1 MIEIYLRKK
10 KLQMKKNKIKNM
22 KQLYLFMIASLLFI
36 TQAMAN
42 NLVISGTPSYSSA
55 NQTLTFTMSWDNSW
69 CINAGPT
76 NWDAVWIFVK
86 RQNCSGT
93 NNWVHQ
99 KLSTTSGDHLAK
111 LASNSATSTDVQV
124 DAVAD
129 GMGVFVRR
137 IGTNVVGNVAQQVV
151 TIKLAGTNPTIT
163 TSNTDNFE
171 ILGLEM
177 VFVPEGQFYA
187 GDGRSPNSYNFSAG
201 TATQPVLINSTKQT
215 NGIGSAL
222 NYTSSTAYGCP
233 VPLPAT
239 FPLGFNSFYCM
250 KYEAT
255 IGIFAEFINSL
266 SYDQQT
272 SHMVEVGGG
281 SNLPNVNGAY
291 FDCGNC
297 WAMWTKVS
305 TPGTYNTVAA
315 VFTPQFPYQVE
326 GNLSWKTAA
335 AFLDWSGLRPMTEFE
350 FEKACRGPITNVAN
364 EYPWGSTTIN
374 MVQVGSN
381 YGDANA
387 NSGIVEGPCFYGGWD
402 GSPQRPGAFARS
414 TTNRTQSGATY
425 YGIMDMAGNVS
436 EQCIGGSGYDYSGFT
451 TINGDGVLNATT
463 GYANTTGWPV
473 NGGTN
478 SGTTT
483 RGGWMNSNNVIYQ
496 QTSDRSFYNGDARNA
511 GRNKYMGARG
521 VRSF

>member
-1 MIEIYLRKK
+1 
-10 KLQMKKNKIKNM
+10 MKKNKIINM
-22 KQLYLFMIASLLFI
+22 KQFYLLLVGSLLFI
-36 TQAMAN
+36 SQTFAN

-55 NQTLTFTMSWDNSW
+55 NQTLTFTMAWDNSW

-99 KLSTTSGDHLAK
+99 KLSTTSADHNAK

-124 DAVAD
+124 DAVSD

-137 IGTNVVGNVAQQVV
+137 IGTNVVGNVASQIV
-151 TIKLAGTNPTIT
+151 TVKLAGTNPSIT

-171 ILGLEM
+171 VIGLEM
-177 VFVPEGQFYA
+177 VYVPQGQFYA

-201 TATQPVLINSTKQT
+201 TATQPKLITAAIQT
-215 NGIGSAL
+215 AGIGAAI
-222 NYTSSTAYGCP
+222 NYTSATGYGCP
-233 VPLPAT
+233 TPLPAT
-239 FPLGFNSFYCM
+239 FPLGYDGFYCM

-255 IGIFAEFINSL
+255 IGVFAEFINSL

-272 SHMVEVGGG
+272 THMVEVGGG
-281 SNLPNVNGAY
+281 SNLPNVVGAY

-305 TPGTYNTVAA
+305 SPGTYNTVAA
-315 VFTPQFPYQVE
+315 TFTPQYPYQVE

-350 FEKACRGPITNVAN
+350 FEKACRGPLTPIAY
-364 EYPWGSTTIN
+364 EYPWGSTTIS
-374 MVQVGSN
+374 MQQVGSN
-381 YGDANA
+381 YGDPNA
-387 NSGIVEGPCFYGGWD
+387 NVAIVDGPCFYGGWD
-402 GSPQRPGAFARS
+402 GSPQRPGAFAKS
-414 TTNRTQSGATY
+414 TTNRSQAGATY

-436 EQCIGGSGYDYSGFT
+436 EQCVGGAGFDYSGFT
-451 TINGDGVLNATT
+451 TINGDGYLNPTT
-463 GYANTTGWPV
+463 GYANTTGWPTS
-473 NGGTN
+473 GGTG

-483 RGGWMNSNNVIYQ
+483 KGGWMNSNNVIYQ
-496 QTSDRSFYNGDARNA
+496 QVSDRSYYNGDARNA

-521 VRSF
+521 VRTFSY

>member
-1 MIEIYLRKK
+1 MKYDIMKRKI
-10 KLQMKKNKIKNM
+10 MKKHKMINM
-22 KQLYLFMIASLLFI
+22 KQVYLLLVASLLFI
-36 TQAMAN
+36 SQTMAN

-55 NQTLTFTMSWDNSW
+55 NQTLTFTMAWDNSW

-124 DAVAD
+124 DAVSD

-137 IGTNVVGNVAQQVV
+137 IGTNVVGNVVSQIV
-151 TIKLAGTNPTIT
+151 TIKLAGTNPSIT

-171 ILGLEM
+171 VIGVEM
-177 VFVPEGQFYA
+177 VYVPQGQFYI
-187 GDGRSPNSYNFSAG
+187 GDGRATNSTNFSAG
-201 TATQPVLINSTKQT
+201 TTTQPVLVTSTIQT
-215 NGIGSAL
+215 NGIGSAI

-233 VPLPAT
+233 VPLPST
-239 FPLGFNSFYCM
+239 FPLGFNGFYCM

-255 IGIFAEFINSL
+255 IGVFAEFVNSL
-266 SYDQQT
+266 TYDQQT
-272 SHMVEVGGG
+272 SHLVEVGGG
-281 SNLPNVNGAY
+281 SNLPNVTGAY

-350 FEKACRGPITNVAN
+350 FEKACRGPLTPVAN

-381 YGDANA
+381 YSDPNA

-402 GSPQRPGAFARS
+402 GSPQRPGAFAKS

-451 TINGDGVLNATT
+451 NSNGDGVLSAT
-463 GYANTTGWPV
+463 GYANTTGWPSA
-473 NGGTN
+473 GGNN

-496 QTSDRSFYNGDARNA
+496 QTSDRSYYNGDSRNA
-511 GRNKYMGARG
+511 SRNKYMGARG
-521 VRSF
+521 VRTY